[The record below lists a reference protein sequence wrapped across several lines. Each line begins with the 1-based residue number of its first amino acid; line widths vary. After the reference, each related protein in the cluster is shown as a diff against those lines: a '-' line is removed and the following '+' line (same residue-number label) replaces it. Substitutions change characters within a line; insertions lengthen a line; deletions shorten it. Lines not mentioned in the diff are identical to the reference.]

1 MGYTPEER
9 GFVQSL
15 LGAGHR
21 VTAPR
26 QRLLAAVA
34 GLGDQF
40 TAEEL
45 AAAAPG
51 VGRATVFRTL
61 RLMLDLGIVCQVV
74 LDDGTLHYRLTSGG
88 HHHHISCSDCGA
100 VIDFAT
106 CDIDDLLGELS
117 RRTGYAI
124 EAHRLEVYGRCAA
137 CRESAGDRTR
147 PAAAHA

>member
-1 MGYTPEER
+1 MSYTPEER
-9 GFVQSL
+9 WLVQSL

-26 QRLLAAVA
+26 RRLLSAVA

-74 LDDGTLHYRLTSGG
+74 LDDGALHYRLTSGG
-88 HHHHISCSDCGA
+88 HHHHISCSHCGA

-124 EAHRLEVYGRCAA
+124 EAHRLEIYGRCAA
-137 CRESAGDRTR
+137 CLDRADEQTL
-147 PAAAHA
+147 AAAAPA

>member
-1 MGYTPEER
+1 MSYTPEER
-9 GFVQSL
+9 WLVQSL

-21 VTAPR
+21 ITTPR
-26 QRLLAAVA
+26 RRLLSAVA

-61 RLMLDLGIVCQVV
+61 RLMLDLGVVCQVV
-74 LDDGTLHYRLTSGG
+74 LDDGALHYRLTSGG

-124 EAHRLEVYGRCAA
+124 ETHRLEIYGRCAA
-137 CRESAGDRTR
+137 CRDRADKQVL
-147 PAAAHA
+147 AAAAPA